1 MQIMNETIYHYLCFL
16 KLCSEILEL
25 KKSSKLLYIIRFKN
39 TCSEVG
45 DRKGH
50 GVRQMLFI
58 E

>member
-1 MQIMNETIYHYLCFL
+1 MQIMNETINHYLCFL
-16 KLCSEILEL
+16 KLCSDILEL
-25 KKSSKLLYIIRFKN
+25 KKSSKLLYIIGFKN

-50 GVRQMLFI
+50 VVRQRLFL